1 MAPNFI
7 KKVVIPMQ
15 KNRTHISKIATIH
28 ILRNQFSKAKIRR
41 GILPKKRE
49 ESSADFVYRVGSFSA
64 VSFSS
69 AKNISTFF

>member
-1 MAPNFI
+1 MRGTVAQQILWLHKLKNPPR
-7 KKVVIPMQ
+7 IPSQ
-15 KNRTHISKIATIH
+15 KW
-28 ILRNQFSKAKIRR
+28 
-41 GILPKKRE
+41 E